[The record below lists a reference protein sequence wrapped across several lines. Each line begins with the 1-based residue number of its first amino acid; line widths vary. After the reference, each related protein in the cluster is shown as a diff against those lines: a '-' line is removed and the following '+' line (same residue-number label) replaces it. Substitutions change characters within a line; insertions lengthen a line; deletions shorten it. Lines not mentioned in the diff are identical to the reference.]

1 MSCPP
6 PPESNWWPAL
16 GILFRPQIGCGTA
29 GRKWSTRR
37 RATVSCGRR
46 CTGQPTRSVSTW
58 RWSPI
63 SPPWTPTRRRPP
75 QRSGKERAMAT
86 LHERTVAAVEKRL
99 AVAQAAQPGE
109 WIIGR
114 TTEPDWGPIRDG
126 RIGNRYFADGE
137 EWPKV
142 VEVQGTHVCV
152 NGPDGG
158 MVASM
163 DRTKYRRANAN
174 NIAPHDPAP
183 IIRDCQRALKVLA
196 RHRPTADIEGR
207 GPFYNCRW
215 CSAPVPRHCAEIRD
229 LAEAYEIGT
238 DDAN

>member
-86 LHERTVAAVEKRL
+86 LHERTVAAVE
-99 AVAQAAQPGE
+99 
-109 WIIGR
+109 
-114 TTEPDWGPIRDG
+114 
-126 RIGNRYFADGE
+126 N
-137 EWPKV
+137 
-142 VEVQGTHVCV
+142 
-152 NGPDGG
+152 
-158 MVASM
+158 
-163 DRTKYRRANAN
+163 RRAGGEGSRKDEGGAAGGGGGGGGGGAHPGGGNHGPKN
-174 NIAPHDPAP
+174 
-183 IIRDCQRALKVLA
+183 
-196 RHRPTADIEGR
+196 RPRLGTN
-207 GPFYNCRW
+207 PRW
-215 CSAPVPRHCAEIRD
+215 TNRQ
-229 LAEAYEIGT
+229 
-238 DDAN
+238 